1 MKVFQKK
8 SNTNSIK
15 TMNSNTPN
23 LKTKNFEY
31 TIKSILKEVE
41 DKVGTETD
49 NNFKNFKNKEK
60 ITSKIIEKYK
70 KQIKEKEA
78 KVNNKILATSYKEFL
93 DLSNNNNQMTKN
105 KSLENHLIVSD
116 FLKANPLNSSEN
128 NFPNKLED
136 KHIDSHRGVAK
147 VLNFGTI
154 NGNNLNTPENTL
166 APGRDKVNV
175 IEVSQILLR
184 KNVAVNQE

>member
-60 ITSKIIEKYK
+60 ITSKII
-70 KQIKEKEA
+70 EKEA